1 MRNCHA
7 RPTVARSTRATM
19 SKISVTR
26 RHLCRGLCFDPR
38 PEVGDIDCSVELS
51 VDMTHP
57 PSRKLKRKIC
67 NMSDRVL
74 QSLMRQ
80 IILKPR
86 NVLLYKYRTLKSHF
100 HHFSGLIITKHS
112 LSDFTLETHTTF
124 CRILLRGKNNW

>member
-1 MRNCHA
+1 
-7 RPTVARSTRATM
+7 M
-19 SKISVTR
+19 SKIRSQV
-26 RHLCRGLCFDPR
+26 CRGLCFDPR
-38 PEVGDIDCSVELS
+38 PEVGDFDCSVELS

-57 PSRKLKRKIC
+57 LSTKLQHKIC

-80 IILKPR
+80 IILKPY
-86 NVLLYKYRTLKSHF
+86 NVLLYNHRTLKSHS
-100 HHFSGLIITKHS
+100 HHFSGLIVTKHS